1 MRIQGNIL
9 EEEILGEEYGWVVL
23 ENKPDDW
30 YEKYIIGRL
39 IWWKDCL
46 TIKIRRRHRKKEE
59 WWDKVDV
66 EDE

>member
-39 IWWKDCL
+39 RWWKDCL
-46 TIKIRRRHRKKEE
+46 TIKIRRKHRKKEE
-59 WWDKVDV
+59 W
-66 EDE
+66 